1 MPWIQLLISVAAA
14 VVLTFVVSAVVGLVV
29 GLVAKKKEWAAALVE
44 RMRRPFR
51 WTLLV
56 VLLTI
61 ALRTSLPALLGSA
74 YAGDDVVAQLFRV
87 AVIVV
92 VAWFVGALALFF
104 EDLGLARYRI
114 DTADN
119 RIARRVRT
127 QVLILRRL
135 TMVVVVVIAA
145 GAILLGFPGVEAV
158 GASVLASAGLVSV
171 VAGLAAQSTLANV
184 FAGIQLAFSD
194 AIRIDDVVVVEGQ
207 WGLIEEITLS
217 YVVVHI
223 WDDRRLVLPST
234 YFTTTPFENWTR
246 RNSELLGAVE
256 LDLDWRVDPG
266 AMRDELDRIL
276 ERTDLWDR
284 RTKVLQVTD
293 ATGGW
298 VRVRVLVTAKDAG
311 TLFDL
316 RCLVREDL
324 VSWLH
329 RVSPQAVPRTRV
341 QTVEAEPEPTTRR
354 PSRSTSES
362 GGLFSGENAG
372 SERTQLFTQAIPV
385 QRDADPEPR
394 PYAATM
400 GAEDERD
407 PHVDR
412 SFDGRPTGRPDR

>member
-1 MPWIQLLISVAAA
+1 VA
-14 VVLTFVVSAVVGLVV
+14 
-29 GLVAKKKEWAAALVE
+29 
-44 RMRRPFR
+44 
-51 WTLLV
+51 
-56 VLLTI
+56 
-61 ALRTSLPALLGSA
+61 
-74 YAGDDVVAQLFRV
+74 
-87 AVIVV
+87 
-92 VAWFVGALALFF
+92 
-104 EDLGLARYRI
+104 
-114 DTADN
+114 
-119 RIARRVRT
+119 
-127 QVLILRRL
+127 
-135 TMVVVVVIAA
+135 
-145 GAILLGFPGVEAV
+145 
-158 GASVLASAGLVSV
+158 
-171 VAGLAAQSTLANV
+171 
-184 FAGIQLAFSD
+184 
-194 AIRIDDVVVVEGQ
+194 EGQ

-256 LDLDWRVDPG
+256 LDLDWRVDTG
-266 AMRDELDRIL
+266 AMRAELDRIL
-276 ERTDLWDR
+276 EGTDLWDR

-341 QTVEAEPEPTTRR
+341 QTVEAEPEARR
-354 PSRSTSES
+354 PARSTSES

-372 SERTQLFTQAIPV
+372 TERTQLFTQAIPI
-385 QRDADPEPR
+385 QHDAAPEPR
-394 PYAATM
+394 PYATTM
-400 GAEDERD
+400 GAEGERD

-412 SFDGRPTGRPDR
+412 SFDGRPEGRPDR